1 MIKRTLIAT
10 CCLAVIL
17 SSSAST
23 NVAVRQAQHKKPVQS
38 IDAEELER
46 AIYKSTGGKVIK
58 PGTMLGKIV
67 YVNSQKAVPESWIRE
82 NANAFRTSLKVST
95 EVEQDIFSFPSPTI
109 HGNATLFIID
119 DEKMPNI
126 LCAPENRWAMVNVTP
141 LKAGAGSKEAFF
153 RARVQ
158 KEITRALCLLIGAQN
173 SHYQFSILKCITKTE
188 QLDDIVSFGVP
199 VDVVGRFR
207 SYMAGYGIIPGVEQ
221 DYRKACQEGWAPA
234 PTDTVQRVIWD
245 RVHAIPDKPMQI
257 KFDPAAQKGK
267 VTK

>member
-1 MIKRTLIAT
+1 MIAIF
-10 CCLAVIL
+10 CLAGVL

-23 NVAVRQAQHKKPVQS
+23 NVAVRQTQHRKPVQS
-38 IDAEELER
+38 IDADELER

-67 YVNSQKAVPESWIRE
+67 YVNAQKTAPETWIRE
-82 NANAFRTSLKVST
+82 NANAFKMSLKVDT
-95 EVEQDIFSFPSPTI
+95 EVEQGEFAFPDPKV

-119 DEKMPNI
+119 DGKMPNI

-234 PTDTVQRVIWD
+234 PTDTVQKVIWD
-245 RVHAIPDKPMQI
+245 KVHSIPDKPMKI
-257 KFDPAAQKGK
+257 TFDPATQTGK